1 MERDLTGGSEM
12 KQILKRISSKLDD
25 YKLKKKLR
33 ILYIYSVLLPIL
45 ITDSAIV
52 YISIASENASMQ
64 KGMENIASAVKYN
77 FFYDIEEAAGTTKKI
92 YMNKYVNQFM
102 DKQFESELDYYL
114 SYQAFMKDSLFESS
128 IGTTASS
135 ITMYADNPTIVS
147 GGEFKQLSTVKAQ
160 DWYRYLTASSRDG
173 VLYIYYDESRIP
185 TVDSKRKIS
194 FIRKL
199 NFYKRDGCEKL
210 VKMDIDYSTMARS
223 FVKMNYEA
231 PVYVCWNDKI
241 ILSNQGNYGQWKDF
255 ETFDLQKKAEYQAT
269 FASYGTEL
277 KIYVLKP
284 ETEIMRQMLKNIP
297 LLILLIFINIFLPL
311 CFMIAINQSFTERLK
326 ELSESF
332 KRINDEKLMKID
344 NVRGE
349 DEIGIVMRNYN
360 RMVSTINELIQTV
373 YIDRLREQEMDIERQ
388 NAELLALHSQINPHF
403 LFNAL
408 ESIRMHSLLKN
419 EKETACMVERLAV
432 MERQNFDWGTDF
444 ITVREEISFVDA
456 YLQLQK
462 YRFGERLSYRLDI
475 VEECLDYR
483 IPKLTIVTFA
493 ENACIHGIESKTAE
507 GWIFVRVYLEDDV
520 FYIEIEDT
528 GGGMDETF
536 LKELKNKMD
545 HASIDKLKDKK
556 GIGILNACLRLKMA
570 TDNQV
575 SFELESEAG
584 ISTMVTI
591 KIPVLKISK

>member
-1 MERDLTGGSEM
+1 MRH
-12 KQILKRISSKLDD
+12 ILRRISSRLDD
-25 YKLKKKLR
+25 FKLKKKLR
-33 ILYIYSVLLPIL
+33 ILYIYSVLLPIF
-45 ITDSAIV
+45 ITDSVIVAIF
-52 YISIASENASMQ
+52 IASEDASMK

-135 ITMYADNPTIVS
+135 IIMYADNPTIVS
-147 GGEFKQLSTVKAQ
+147 GGEFKQLSTVKDQ
-160 DWYRYLTASSRDG
+160 EWYHYLKDSSRDG

-194 FIRKL
+194 FIRRL

-223 FVKMNYEA
+223 FVKMNYDA

-255 ETFDLQKKAEYQAT
+255 ETFDLQEKVGYQMN
-269 FASYGTEL
+269 FASYGAEL
-277 KIYVLKP
+277 TIYVLKP
-284 ETEIMRQMLKNIP
+284 ETVIVRQMLKNIP
-297 LLILLIFINIFLPL
+297 LFILLVFINILLPL
-311 CFMIAINQSFTERLK
+311 GFMVAINQSFTERLK
-326 ELSESF
+326 ELSQAF
-332 KRINDEKLMKID
+332 KRIDDEKLMKIE
-344 NVRGE
+344 NIRGE

-360 RMVSTINELIQTV
+360 RMVATINELIQTV
-373 YIDRLREQEMDIERQ
+373 YINRLREQEMDIERQ
-388 NAELLALHSQINPHF
+388 RAELLALHSQINPHF

-419 EKETACMVERLAV
+419 ETETACMVERLAI

-444 ITVREEISFVDA
+444 ITVREEISFVEA

-462 YRFGERLSYRLDI
+462 YRFGDRLSYRLDI
-475 VEECLDYR
+475 MEECMDYL

-493 ENACIHGIESKTAE
+493 ENACIHGIESKTAD
-507 GWIFVRVYLEDDV
+507 GWIFIHVYLEDQV

-528 GGGMDETF
+528 GDGMEESF
-536 LKELKNKMD
+536 LNELKNKMN
-545 HASIDKLKDKK
+545 HASIDMLKDKK
-556 GIGILNACLRLKMA
+556 GVGILNACLRLKMA
-570 TDNQV
+570 TDNMV

-591 KIPVLKISK
+591 KIPVLNIRNNGGEL

>member
-1 MERDLTGGSEM
+1 MRR
-12 KQILKRISSKLDD
+12 ILKRISSRLDD
-25 YKLKKKLR
+25 FKLKKKLR
-33 ILYIYSVLLPIL
+33 ILYIYSVLLPIF
-45 ITDSAIV
+45 ITDSVIV
-52 YISIASENASMQ
+52 TIFIASESASMK

-147 GGEFKQLSTVKAQ
+147 GGEFKQLSTVKDQ
-160 DWYRYLTASSRDG
+160 EWYHYLRGSSRDG
-173 VLYIYYDESRIP
+173 VLYMYYDEGRIP
-185 TVDSKRKIS
+185 TVNSKRKIS
-194 FIRKL
+194 FIRRL

-231 PVYVCWNDKI
+231 PVYICWKDKI

-255 ETFDLQKKAEYQAT
+255 ETFDRQGKVGYQMN
-269 FASYGTEL
+269 FASYGAEL
-277 KIYVLKP
+277 TIYVLKP
-284 ETEIMRQMLKNIP
+284 ETVIVRQMLKNIP
-297 LLILLIFINIFLPL
+297 LFILLVFINILLPL
-311 CFMIAINQSFTERLK
+311 GFMIAINQSFTERLK
-326 ELSESF
+326 ELSQAF
-332 KRINDEKLMKID
+332 KRIDDEKLMKIE
-344 NVRGE
+344 NIRGE
-349 DEIGIVMRNYN
+349 DEIGMVMRNYN
-360 RMVSTINELIQTV
+360 RMVATINELIQTV
-373 YIDRLREQEMDIERQ
+373 YINRLREQEMDIERQ
-388 NAELLALHSQINPHF
+388 RAELLALHSQINPHF

-419 EKETACMVERLAV
+419 ETETACMVERLAI

-444 ITVREEISFVDA
+444 ITVREEISFVEA

-462 YRFGERLSYRLDI
+462 YRFGDRLSYRLDI
-475 VEECLDYR
+475 MEECLDYQ

-493 ENACIHGIESKTAE
+493 ENACIHGIESKTAD
-507 GWIFVRVYLEDDV
+507 GWIFVRVYIEDHV

-528 GGGMDETF
+528 GDGMDESF
-536 LKELKNKMD
+536 LDELKNKMNN
-545 HASIDKLKDKK
+545 ASIEMIK
-556 GIGILNACLRLKMA
+556 GRKGVGILNACLRLKMA
-570 TDNQV
+570 TDNLV

-591 KIPVLKISK
+591 KIPVSNISK

>member
-1 MERDLTGGSEM
+1 M
-12 KQILKRISSKLDD
+12 KGILKKISSRLDD
-25 YKLKKKLR
+25 YKLKKKLK
-33 ILYIYSVLLPIL
+33 ILYIYSVLLPII
-45 ITDSAIV
+45 ITDSVIV
-52 YISIASENASMQ
+52 YIFIASENASMQ

-102 DKQFESELDYYL
+102 DNQFESELDYYL

-147 GGEFKQLSTVKAQ
+147 GGEFKQLSTVKDQ
-160 DWYRYLTASSRDG
+160 DWYRHLKDSSRDG
-173 VLYIYYDESRIP
+173 VLCIYYDESRIP

-194 FIRKL
+194 FIRRL

-210 VKMDIDYSTMARS
+210 VKMDIDYSTMVRS

-255 ETFDLQKKAEYQAT
+255 ETFGLQKKNGYKTT
-269 FASYGTEL
+269 FASYGAEL
-277 KIYVLKP
+277 TIYVLKP
-284 ETEIMRQMLKNIP
+284 ETEIMRQMLNNIP
-297 LLILLIFINIFLPL
+297 LLILLVFINILLPL
-311 CFMIAINQSFTERLK
+311 
-326 ELSESF
+326 
-332 KRINDEKLMKID
+332 
-344 NVRGE
+344 G
-349 DEIGIVMRNYN
+349 
-360 RMVSTINELIQTV
+360 LIQTV

-419 EKETACMVERLAV
+419 EEETACMVERLAV

-444 ITVREEISFVDA
+444 ITVREEISFVEA

-462 YRFGERLSYRLDI
+462 YRFGDRLSYRLDMM
-475 VEECLDYR
+475 EECLDYR

-493 ENACIHGIESKTAE
+493 ENACIHGIESKTAD
-507 GWIFVRVYLEDDV
+507 GWIFVRVYLEDDM

-528 GGGMDETF
+528 GEGMEETF
-536 LKELKNKMD
+536 LEELKNKMA
-545 HASIDKLKDKK
+545 HASIDKLKNKK
-556 GIGILNACLRLKMA
+556 GVGILNACLRLKMA

-575 SFELESEAG
+575 CFDLESEAG

-591 KIPVLKISK
+591 KIPVLNILK

>member
-1 MERDLTGGSEM
+1 M
-12 KQILKRISSKLDD
+12 KGILKKISSRLDD
-25 YKLKKKLR
+25 YKLKKKLK
-33 ILYIYSVLLPIL
+33 ILYIYSVLLPII
-45 ITDSAIV
+45 ITDSVIV
-52 YISIASENASMQ
+52 YIFIASENASMQ

-102 DKQFESELDYYL
+102 DKQFESGLDYYL

-135 ITMYADNPTIVS
+135 ITMYADNSTIVS
-147 GGEFKQLSTVKAQ
+147 GGEFKQLSTVKDQ
-160 DWYRYLTASSRDG
+160 DWYRYLKGSSRDG

-210 VKMDIDYSTMARS
+210 VKMDIDYSTMVRS

-255 ETFDLQKKAEYQAT
+255 ETFDLQKKTGYKTT
-269 FASYGTEL
+269 FASYGAEL
-277 KIYVLKP
+277 TIYVLKP
-284 ETEIMRQMLKNIP
+284 ETEIMRQMLNNIP
-297 LLILLIFINIFLPL
+297 LLILLVFINILLPL
-311 CFMIAINQSFTERLK
+311 GFMIAINQSFTERLK
-326 ELSESF
+326 ELSEAF
-332 KRINDEKLMKID
+332 KRIDDEKLMKID

-360 RMVSTINELIQTV
+360 RMVSTINDLIQTV

-419 EKETACMVERLAV
+419 EEETACMVERLAV

-444 ITVREEISFVDA
+444 ITVGDEISFVEA

-462 YRFGERLSYRLDI
+462 YRFGDRLSYRLDI
-475 VEECLDYR
+475 MEDCLDYR

-493 ENACIHGIESKTAE
+493 ENACIHGIESKTAD
-507 GWIFVRVYLEDDV
+507 GWIFVRVYLEDNM

-528 GGGMDETF
+528 GEGMEET
-536 LKELKNKMD
+536 LLEELKNKMD

-556 GIGILNACLRLKMA
+556 GVGILNACLRLKMA

-575 SFELESEAG
+575 CFDLESEAG

-591 KIPVLKISK
+591 KIPVLNILK

>member
-1 MERDLTGGSEM
+1 MR
-12 KQILKRISSKLDD
+12 QILKRISSKLDD

-33 ILYIYSVLLPIL
+33 ILYIYSVLLPIF
-45 ITDSAIV
+45 ITDSVIV
-52 YISIASENASMQ
+52 YIFIASGNASMQ

-147 GGEFKQLSTVKAQ
+147 GGEFKQLSTVKDQ
-160 DWYRYLTASSRDG
+160 DWYRYIKQSSRDG
-173 VLYIYYDESRIP
+173 VLCIYYDDSRIP
-185 TVDSKRKIS
+185 TVDSQRKIS

-210 VKMDIDYSTMARS
+210 VKMDIDYSTMVRS

-255 ETFDLQKKAEYQAT
+255 ETFDLEEKVGYQTT

-277 KIYVLKP
+277 TVYVLKP

-297 LLILLIFINIFLPL
+297 LLILLLFINILLPL
-311 CFMIAINQSFTERLK
+311 GFMIAINQSFTERLK
-326 ELSESF
+326 ELSEAF
-332 KRINDEKLMKID
+332 KHNDDEKLMKID

-360 RMVSTINELIQTV
+360 RMVTTINDLIQTV

-419 EKETACMVERLAV
+419 EEETACMVERLAM

-444 ITVREEISFVDA
+444 ITVREEMSFVEA

-462 YRFGERLSYRLDI
+462 YRFGDRLSYRLDLI
-475 VEECLDYR
+475 EDCLDYR

-493 ENACIHGIESKTAE
+493 ENACIHGIESKTAD
-507 GWIFVRVYLEDDV
+507 GWIFIRVYLEDDI

-528 GGGMDETF
+528 GEGMEEDF
-536 LKELKNKMD
+536 LEELKNKMD

-556 GIGILNACLRLKMA
+556 GVGILNACLRLKMA

-575 SFELESEAG
+575 CFELESEAG

-591 KIPVLKISK
+591 KIPVLNISK

>member
-1 MERDLTGGSEM
+1 MRG
-12 KQILKRISSKLDD
+12 ILKKISSRLDD
-25 YKLKKKLR
+25 YKLKKKLK
-33 ILYIYSVLLPIL
+33 ILYIYSVLLPII
-45 ITDSAIV
+45 ITDSVIV
-52 YISIASENASMQ
+52 YIFVASEHASME

-77 FFYDIEEAAGTTKKI
+77 FFYDIEEAAGATKKI

-147 GGEFKQLSTVKAQ
+147 GGEFKQLSTVKDQ
-160 DWYRYLTASSRDG
+160 DWYRYSKGSSRDG

-194 FIRKL
+194 FIRRL

-210 VKMDIDYSTMARS
+210 VKMDIDYSTMAQS

-255 ETFDLQKKAEYQAT
+255 ETFDLQEKAGYKTT
-269 FASYGTEL
+269 FASYGAEL
-277 KIYVLKP
+277 SIYVLKP
-284 ETEIMRQMLKNIP
+284 DTEIMRQMLNNIP
-297 LLILLIFINIFLPL
+297 LLILLIFINILLPL
-311 CFMIAINQSFTERLK
+311 GFMVAINQSFTERLR
-326 ELSESF
+326 ELSEAF
-332 KRINDEKLMKID
+332 KRIDDEKLKKID

-360 RMVSTINELIQTV
+360 RMVSTINDLIQTV

-388 NAELLALHSQINPHF
+388 KAELLALHSQINPHF

-419 EKETACMVERLAV
+419 EIETACMVERLAI

-444 ITVREEISFVDA
+444 ITVKEEISFVEA

-462 YRFGERLSYRLDI
+462 YRFGDRLSYRLDI
-475 VEECLDYR
+475 MEECLDYR

-493 ENACIHGIESKTAE
+493 ENACIHGIESKTAD
-507 GWIFVRVYLEDDV
+507 GWIFVRVYSENNV

-528 GGGMDETF
+528 GEGMEETF

-556 GIGILNACLRLKMA
+556 GVGILNACLRLKMA

-575 SFELESEAG
+575 RFELESEAG

-591 KIPVLKISK
+591 KIPVSNISE

>member
-1 MERDLTGGSEM
+1 M

>member
-1 MERDLTGGSEM
+1 M
-12 KQILKRISSKLDD
+12 KGILKKISSRLDD
-25 YKLKKKLR
+25 YKLKKKLK
-33 ILYIYSVLLPIL
+33 ILYIYSVLLPII
-45 ITDSAIV
+45 ITDSVIV
-52 YISIASENASMQ
+52 YIFIASENASMQ

-102 DKQFESELDYYL
+102 DKQFESGLDYYL

-135 ITMYADNPTIVS
+135 ITMYADNSTIVS
-147 GGEFKQLSTVKAQ
+147 GGEFKQLSTVKDQ
-160 DWYRYLTASSRDG
+160 DWYRYLKGSSRDG

-210 VKMDIDYSTMARS
+210 VKMDIDYSTMVRS

-255 ETFDLQKKAEYQAT
+255 ETFDLQKKTGYKTT
-269 FASYGTEL
+269 FASYGAEL
-277 KIYVLKP
+277 TIYVLKP

-297 LLILLIFINIFLPL
+297 LLILLVFINILLPL
-311 CFMIAINQSFTERLK
+311 GFMIAINQSFTERLK
-326 ELSESF
+326 ELSEAF
-332 KRINDEKLMKID
+332 KRIDDEKLMKID

-360 RMVSTINELIQTV
+360 RMVSTINDLIQTV

-419 EKETACMVERLAV
+419 EEETACMVERLAV

-444 ITVREEISFVDA
+444 ITVGDEISFVEA

-462 YRFGERLSYRLDI
+462 YRFGDRLSYRLDI
-475 VEECLDYR
+475 MEDCLDYR

-493 ENACIHGIESKTAE
+493 ENACIHGIESKTAD
-507 GWIFVRVYLEDDV
+507 GWIFVRVYLEDDM

-528 GGGMDETF
+528 GEGMEET
-536 LKELKNKMD
+536 LLEELKNKMD

-556 GIGILNACLRLKMA
+556 GVGILNACLRLKMA

-575 SFELESEAG
+575 CFDLESEAG

-591 KIPVLKISK
+591 KIPVLNILK